1 MGMQDRDWYQRE
13 QREREYKAAGVKY
26 RNSQGWYYRLN
37 GYDFGPC
44 DKDNICRL
52 MREHRLDDSSLVR
65 HGSSEWTPISKLRK
79 EFPKGGYI
87 YKTGQN
93 VEGHSSKQRCI
104 NFSVWGIIL
113 AVLALAT
120 GLYGKNR
127 IEEIVLSTA
136 LSILLPSVIK
146 SEWRKKRS
154 FSALGLISAIGLVFL
169 IAYLGVHWYWIIGG
183 II

>member
-1 MGMQDRDWYQRE
+1 
-13 QREREYKAAGVKY
+13 
-26 RNSQGWYYRLN
+26 
-37 GYDFGPC
+37 
-44 DKDNICRL
+44 

-87 YKTGQN
+87 YKTGKTWRAIPVN
-93 VEGHSSKQRCI
+93 RNISM
-104 NFSVWGIIL
+104 L
-113 AVLALAT
+113 AYGELSLQLLHLLPV
-120 GLYGKNR
+120 YNGKNR
-127 IEEIVLSTA
+127 IEEIALSTA

-154 FSALGLISAIGLVFL
+154 FSALGLISAIVLVFL